1 MENALEHNFAQED
14 TSKDTVLQEIERKVN
29 DLKLTEYVFRTRDAH
44 LRKTSYNANDKILFR
59 SDSVTTKMIVSP
71 QCYSCE

>member
-1 MENALEHNFAQED
+1 MENALEHNFAKED

-71 QCYSCE
+71 